1 MRTPVLPAWLAGT
14 RPSAVIVLL
23 AAVAA
28 SAGSISNGF
37 ALDDVHI
44 IQGNERIHSLGNL
57 RALFS
62 ETYWPPE
69 YGQSLYRPLTLA
81 AFTVQWVVGDG
92 SPVVFH
98 AVSIALYAAVCLA
111 LLHLARQFM
120 GDRPALIGATIFAVH
135 PLHVEAFANI
145 VGQSELWVGLIT
157 FWGTSSYLKIRR
169 AGGPGAG
176 DVLGLSAMYF
186 AALMFK
192 EHAIVFPAFLV
203 AAELTLVGET
213 TATRRKL
220 VRLGPFF
227 ASLFAVAFAF
237 VAIRTS
243 VIGRF
248 TGAGTT
254 HLAGEGFGTRF
265 YTLLSVV
272 PEWVRLFFWPENLS
286 AEYSSPRVEPVSSFD
301 PGMLPGLLIIAA
313 VAGIAW
319 HTRHDR
325 PAVSFSLALAG
336 IALLI
341 PSNLIVVTGFLM
353 AERALFLGS
362 AGAALACGF
371 ALAAALDHANSV
383 AARRVLA
390 AAAGVVLMLGTARSA
405 ARAQVWRDNETLFRQ
420 TVLDEP
426 LSYRAHM
433 RLGELLTDQG
443 KLEDG
448 LAELLMAV
456 RLSRKEDFFVRWFVA
471 DRFHAAGRLN
481 VARQLYNEAVAL
493 KPSDREA
500 RYGAAVCLTTM
511 GLDDE
516 ARAMAAEGM
525 RRDPDDERF
534 ARVVHMIDSLR
545 SSGPPAHE
553 STNSG

>member
-1 MRTPVLPAWLAGT
+1 MRTPVLPAWLAVT
-14 RPSAVIVLL
+14 RPSAIIVLL

-44 IQGNERIHSLGNL
+44 IQGNERVHSLGNL

-81 AFTVQWVVGDG
+81 GFSVQWAIGDG

-98 AVSIALYAAVCLA
+98 GVSIALYAAVCLA

-120 GDRPALIGATIFAVH
+120 SGLPALIGATIFAVH

-145 VGQSELWVGLIT
+145 VGQSELWVGLVTI
-157 FWGTSSYLKIRR
+157 WGTSSYLKIRR
-169 AGGPGAG
+169 VGWPGAG
-176 DVLGLSAMYF
+176 DILALSAMYF
-186 AALMFK
+186 TALMFK

-213 TATRRKL
+213 TTLRSKL
-220 VRLGPFF
+220 VRLGPLF
-227 ASLFAVAFAF
+227 ASLIAVAFAF
-237 VAIRTS
+237 VTIRTS

-254 HLAGEGFGTRF
+254 HLAGEGFETRL
-265 YTLLSVV
+265 YTMLAVI
-272 PEWVRLFFWPENLS
+272 PEWVRLFFWPANLS
-286 AEYSSPRVEPVSSFD
+286 AEYSSPRVQPVSSFD
-301 PGMLPGLLIIAA
+301 PAMLPGLLILAA

-319 HTRHDR
+319 RMRHDR
-325 PAVSFSLALAG
+325 PGVTFALALAG

-341 PSNLIVVTGFLM
+341 PSNLIVVTGFLL

-362 AGAALACGF
+362 AGIALVCGL
-371 ALAAALDHANSV
+371 AVAAALGHANSV
-383 AARRVLA
+383 AAKRVVA
-390 AAAGVVLMLGTARSA
+390 AAAGVVLVLGIARSS

-426 LSYRAHM
+426 QSYRAHM
-433 RLGELLTDQG
+433 RLGELLTDKG
-443 KLEDG
+443 ETEDG

-456 RLSRKEDFFVRWFVA
+456 QLSRNEDFFVRWFAA
-471 DRFHAAGRLN
+471 DRFHAAGKLQ

-493 KPSDREA
+493 KPSDSEA

-525 RRDPDDERF
+525 RRDPNDERF
-534 ARVVHMIDSLR
+534 ARVVHVIDSIR
-545 SSGPPAHE
+545 SKASPAKGSAHSG
-553 STNSG
+553 